1 MRSLILRA
9 LISGSL
15 AAATTTLAAALAGR
29 HATGSYAA
37 PINATS
43 HILWGEAAA
52 YENTP
57 SIKYTATGLLLN
69 HGVTIFWAVFY
80 EMLSGGVRVAR
91 GRALLDGALVSTAA
105 YIIDYYVVP
114 RRLTPGFELRLSGK
128 GLRFIYSALAAGL
141 CIRDVLTRQPALKAR
156 AEDGL
161 QRILQIPKIQIK
173 RLRGKIRG
181 LSHHP
186 R

>member
-1 MRSLILRA
+1 MHPLILRA
-9 LISGSL
+9 LVSGTL

-52 YENTP
+52 HENKP

-69 HGVTIFWAVFY
+69 HGATIFWAVFY

-91 GRALLDGALVSTAA
+91 GRALLDGVLVSTAA
-105 YIIDYYVVP
+105 YMIDYYVVS

-128 GLRFIYSALAAGL
+128 GLRLIYSALAAGL
-141 CIRDVLTRQPALKAR
+141 CIRDVLTRQPALKVR

-161 QRILQIPKIQIK
+161 QRMLRIPRVQIK
-173 RLRGKIRG
+173 RLKDKIG
-181 LSHHP
+181 LS
-186 R
+186 RS